1 MTEENGIV
9 INSAEVDNIIS
20 EYAKQKV
27 ASAGITV
34 KLSGTNNLD
43 VLFLL
48 HVMGKKEP
56 DINELAEASEALLDG
71 KSIEFWNKDKLLYS
85 CVYNRG
91 SGNKLHMLF
100 SDKVYLYDIL
110 QQTVY
115 ALLLK
120 KLTPRL
126 ESST

>member
-1 MTEENGIV
+1 MAEENGIV
-9 INSAEVDNIIS
+9 IDSAEVDNIIS

-27 ASAGITV
+27 ASAGIKV

-56 DINELAEASEALLDG
+56 DIQELAEASEALLDG
-71 KSIEFWNKDKLLYS
+71 KSIEFWSGEKLLFS

-91 SGNKLHMLF
+91 SGNKLHQLF

-126 ESST
+126 ESSN

>member
-1 MTEENGIV
+1 MAEENGIV

-48 HVMGKKEP
+48 HVMGKQEP
-56 DINELAEASEALLDG
+56 DINELAEASEVLLDG
-71 KSIEFWNKDKLLYS
+71 QSIEFWNKDKLLYS

-126 ESST
+126 ESSN